1 MIPFKTNDVC
11 RCSAVLRMMM
21 MMMVMTKSSSSKKT
35 SPTKAVR
42 KKTVALTS
50 TMALANWIGI
60 VATSAFL
67 KKLH

>member
-1 MIPFKTNDVC
+1 
-11 RCSAVLRMMM
+11 

-60 VATSAFL
+60 VATSANL

>member
-11 RCSAVLRMMM
+11 RCSAVLRMM

-50 TMALANWIGI
+50 TTALANWIGI
-60 VATSAFL
+60 VATSANL

>member
-1 MIPFKTNDVC
+1 MKML
-11 RCSAVLRMMM
+11 CSLEDDDDDGDDEVI
-21 MMMVMTKSSSSKKT
+21 VVKKT
-35 SPTKAVR
+35 SPTKAAR

-60 VATSAFL
+60 VATSANL